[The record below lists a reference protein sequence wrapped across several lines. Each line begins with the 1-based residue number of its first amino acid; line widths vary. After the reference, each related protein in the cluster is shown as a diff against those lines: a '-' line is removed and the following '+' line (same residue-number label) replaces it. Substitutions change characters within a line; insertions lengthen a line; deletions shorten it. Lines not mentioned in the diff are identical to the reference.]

1 MTHNH
6 PFKRSLI
13 YICFRYLG
21 EKKARKIL
29 GLSKSTIRRA
39 FREKAFPFLSLKYKF
54 NTKRKRYDIQQV
66 FQVIDYL
73 IPPKSGRNY
82 RLMETSFNDLYDK
95 FQSME
100 NSIQISSS
108 TLRRVLLKM
117 NLHHNKCGKGCP
129 YCIKLKSTTLDSA
142 KRAKYERHRE
152 ISNLQIQK
160 YLSIKKYLSI
170 AVDRVAVVVHDFTNL
185 SLNSNISLQCF
196 CVCIY
201 KNDSTGTVH
210 RKYRAFVAQDK
221 SVVNDI
227 NFVSKA
233 YTRLQDEGVFN
244 NFDELHFWS
253 DGGPKHFKIT
263 AMLVLFA
270 NLQENIRKKNHLPF
284 LWKLSRQ

>member
-1 MTHNH
+1 
-6 PFKRSLI
+6 
-13 YICFRYLG
+13 
-21 EKKARKIL
+21 
-29 GLSKSTIRRA
+29 
-39 FREKAFPFLSLKYKF
+39 
-54 NTKRKRYDIQQV
+54 
-66 FQVIDYL
+66 
-73 IPPKSGRNY
+73 
-82 RLMETSFNDLYDK
+82 
-95 FQSME
+95 
-100 NSIQISSS
+100 
-108 TLRRVLLKM
+108 
-117 NLHHNKCGKGCP
+117 
-129 YCIKLKSTTLDSA
+129 LDSA

-152 ISNLQIQK
+152 ISILQIQK

-270 NLQENIRKKNHLPF
+270 NLQENIRKKSLTISLEVITAIIFVMQWLH
-284 LWKLSRQ
+284 KLKER